1 MKLAGA
7 PISWGVCEVPGWGH
21 QLTPERVLSDARAL
35 GLTAVEAG
43 PPGFLP
49 ADPGAARAALA
60 ANGLVLVGGF
70 VTTVLHE
77 RGLLEAELAALERQA
92 RWLRDAGGSVLVLAA
107 ASGRI
112 GYETVV
118 TLERGEWVSLLE
130 GLARAVDIATGAGL
144 ELVVHPHVGTAIERA
159 EHIERF
165 LSGCDVPLCLDTGH
179 AYVGGADPA
188 RLAREA
194 RDRIRHLHLKDAD
207 RELAARVRERTVA
220 YADAVRR
227 GLYRPLGDGAAGIAG
242 VLRELRGYAGW
253 GVLEQ
258 DVMLDGAADDPR
270 AAIERSLAF
279 ARTHV

>member
-21 QLTPERVLSDARAL
+21 QLAPARVLADARAL
-35 GLTAVEAG
+35 GLTAIEAG

-49 ADPGAARAALA
+49 ADAGAARDALA
-60 ANGLVLVGGF
+60 ASGLTLVGGF
-70 VTTVLHE
+70 LTAVLHE
-77 RGLLEAELAALERQA
+77 RALLDAELAFLERQA
-92 RWLRDAGGSVLVLAA
+92 RWLRDAGGEVIVLAA
-107 ASGRI
+107 ASGRA
-112 GYETVV
+112 GYESVLW
-118 TLERGEWVSLLE
+118 LERGEWVALFE
-130 GLARAVDIATGAGL
+130 GLARAVAIAERAGL
-144 ELVVHPHVGTAIERA
+144 RLAVHPHVGTAIERA

-194 RDRIRHLHLKDAD
+194 RDRVRHVHLKDAD
-207 RELAARVRERTVA
+207 QVLAAAVRDRTMA

-227 GLYRPLGDGAAGIAG
+227 GLYRPLGDGAAGIAD
-242 VLRELRGYAGW
+242 VLRALRGYGGW

-258 DVMLDGAADDPR
+258 DVMLDQTSDDPR
-270 AAIERSLAF
+270 PAIARSLAF
-279 ARTHV
+279 ARAHA